1 MGRMN
6 NDSALPQEAT
16 TDDAEPHLHRVEEKV
31 DTADAAIAELAKRV
45 AEFDGHLTGLE
56 GRDY

>member
-1 MGRMN
+1 MN